1 MIVMLVKECKY
12 DPIKDLKPVDEN
24 GYLDLA
30 SAYVN
35 KTVPADIVTQDTDF
49 NGIEDPSSIVG
60 KPSDVFDAIRMQDA
74 IEKRAAAVN
83 KSADQAAEDVYN
95 GA

>member
-1 MIVMLVKECKY
+1 MIVTECKY
-12 DPIKDLKPVDEN
+12 DPAKDLKPVDEN

-49 NGIEDPSSIVG
+49 NGIEDPGSIIG
-60 KPSDVFDAIRMQDA
+60 KPSDVFDAIRMQEA
-74 IEKRAAAVN
+74 IEKRAASVSE
-83 KSADQAAEDVYN
+83 SANNAAEDVYN